1 MLTVVGGSSVVCLV
15 SGPPSSSASMIG
27 QSPSSVWCSSI
38 ELWLFVGVTS
48 FSRGRVG
55 IVFNRL
61 QLCSIP
67 KRE

>member
-15 SGPPSSSASMIG
+15 SGPPSSSAPMIG

-48 FSRGRVG
+48 FSVG
-55 IVFNRL
+55 
-61 QLCSIP
+61 
-67 KRE
+67 E